1 MQEYSEDRKEEYSY
15 VLDFMFTGKSS
26 STRTEPLAQLIG
38 ASWFTLLEATTKP
51 DAALAIGEKVYIGQ
65 GERDKISLIKSRI
78 TYNELTQTAKGN
90 MPAIITRMIK
100 EDEKR
105 FVNVFNTAG
114 AVNIRQHSLEL
125 LPGVGKKHLN
135 AILKERSAKPFESF
149 DDITN
154 RIPLLQDP
162 VKLIEERIIEELQ
175 GEQRFYL
182 FVKPYFHK
190 RQF

>member
-1 MQEYSEDRKEEYSY
+1 
-15 VLDFMFTGKSS
+15 
-26 STRTEPLAQLIG
+26 
-38 ASWFTLLEATTKP
+38 
-51 DAALAIGEKVYIGQ
+51 
-65 GERDKISLIKSRI
+65 
-78 TYNELTQTAKGN
+78 